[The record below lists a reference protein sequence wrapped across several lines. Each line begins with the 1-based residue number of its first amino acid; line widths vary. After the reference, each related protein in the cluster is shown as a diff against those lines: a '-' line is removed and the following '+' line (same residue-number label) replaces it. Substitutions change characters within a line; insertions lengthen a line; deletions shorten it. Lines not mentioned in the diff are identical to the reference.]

1 MGIMQHIVVF
11 SHGFGVRK
19 DARGMFTDIAA
30 GLPYVPVLF
39 DYNTIDVHNNTHVP
53 PLTDQAHTL
62 QDVLARTRQANPH
75 ATIDLIAHSQGCI
88 VAGLAKPQGLR
99 KIVLLAPP
107 KTLSAQRIIDLFGT
121 REGTVINQQGV
132 SKLAR
137 RDGTTTILSAAYW
150 QSLATTD
157 PQQLYNGLAA
167 RAPTTVV
174 VADRDEV
181 LGEHT
186 FNRLSPAVTV
196 RHLAA
201 NHDFAGPA
209 RSKLITLIRQEL
221 L

>member
-1 MGIMQHIVVF
+1 MGSMQHIVVF

-30 GLPYVPVLF
+30 ALPYTPVLF
-39 DYNTIDVHNNTHVP
+39 DYNTFDVHNNTHVP
-53 PLTDQAHTL
+53 PLTDQAHTM
-62 QDVLARTRQANPH
+62 QDVLARTRRAHPN

-88 VAGLAKPQGLR
+88 VAGLAKPRGLH
-99 KIVLLAPP
+99 KILLLAPP
-107 KTLSAQRIIDLFGT
+107 KTLSAQRIITLFGK
-121 REGTVINQQGV
+121 REGTIINQQGV

-150 QSLATTD
+150 QSLAATD
-157 PQQLYNGLAA
+157 PQQLYNDLAA

-174 VADRDEV
+174 VADHDEV
-181 LGEHT
+181 LGGHT
-186 FNRLSPAVTV
+186 FDRLSPAVTV

-201 NHDFAGPA
+201 NHDFSGSA
-209 RSKLITLIRQEL
+209 RSEMVALIRHEL